1 LKRESYEKCLSGK
14 IGTKVPSGR
23 LQTQCK
29 LANVINC
36 IGERHDSQVMSVESQ
51 TPPVVRFGVF
61 EADFRAGELRRIGR
75 QIRIQDLPFRAL
87 KVLLEKPG
95 EVISREDLRA
105 ALWPPD
111 VFVDFD
117 RAISSAIKRLR
128 DALGDSADNP
138 IFIET
143 LERRGYRWIAP
154 TTVICGTNAPIAPP
168 LPSTAAA
175 TQPDIPVAT
184 EAEAEIALPARKV
197 FPIRVT
203 LSLLSLAI
211 AVLAVW
217 GIASAKLHPAHPANS
232 QARDLY
238 LEGRYYWSKRTP
250 DDLHKAV
257 DYFTQAIVHD
267 PGYAEA
273 YVGLADCYNLLREY
287 AAMPASEAFPR
298 ARAAAAKA
306 VELDPKSSQARASL
320 AFAAF
325 WGFWDADTSD
335 REFRRAIELDPK
347 NAIAHH
353 WYATTLQ
360 ELGRVSQALVEIERA
375 QALDPTSRAV
385 LADKAVILDELGRR
399 KESADLLQQME
410 KSDPSFVSPHRYLKR
425 LDLQNGDYR
434 GYLAEQRQEA
444 VLTDDAS
451 ALQIASASEKGFA
464 AGGAQGMFD
473 AQSREQQKL
482 FEEGKLDAYFLAETC
497 ALAGDKSAALKYLK
511 LAFDQHSQEM
521 PGIAFD
527 PAFKSLRGEPAF
539 RQLQAAMKLPYAE
552 TRPQ

>member
-1 LKRESYEKCLSGK
+1 
-14 IGTKVPSGR
+14 
-23 LQTQCK
+23 
-29 LANVINC
+29 
-36 IGERHDSQVMSVESQ
+36 MSVESQ
-51 TPPVVRFGVF
+51 TPGIVRFGVF
-61 EADFRAGELRRIGR
+61 EADFRAGELRRSGHR
-75 QIRIQDLPFRAL
+75 IRIQDLPFRAL
-87 KVLLEKPG
+87 QVLLERPG
-95 EVISREDLRA
+95 EVVSREDLRV

-128 DALGDSADNP
+128 DAMGDSADNP

-154 TTVICGTNAPIAPP
+154 TIVVEGA
-168 LPSTAAA
+168 SGV
-175 TQPDIPVAT
+175 VAVSSST
-184 EAEAEIALPARKV
+184 EAPAAQPAVPTSSPAPDAAIAARRD
-197 FPIRVT
+197 FPVRA
-203 LSLLSLAI
+203 LLALLLCTI

-217 GIASAKLHPAHPANS
+217 GIASAKLHLVHPANS

-238 LEGRYYWSKRTP
+238 LQGRYYWSKRTP

-360 ELGRVSQALVEIERA
+360 ELGRGPQALVEIERA
-375 QALDPTSRAV
+375 QALDPGSRAI
-385 LADKAVILDELGRR
+385 LADKAVILDRLGQR
-399 KESADLLQQME
+399 KESANLLQQME

-444 VLTDDAS
+444 ELTDDAS
-451 ALQIASASEKGFA
+451 ALQIANASEKGFA
-464 AGGAQGMFD
+464 AGGAQGMFE
-473 AQSREQQKL
+473 AQRSEEQKL
-482 FEEGKLDAYFLAETC
+482 FEEGKLDAYYLGETC

-511 LAFDQHSQEM
+511 LAFEQRSQEM
-521 PGIAFD
+521 PEIAFD
-527 PAFKSLRGEPAF
+527 PAFTSLRGEAAF
-539 RQLQAAMKLPYAE
+539 RQLQAAMQLPYEEAG
-552 TRPQ
+552 TQ

>member
-1 LKRESYEKCLSGK
+1 
-14 IGTKVPSGR
+14 
-23 LQTQCK
+23 
-29 LANVINC
+29 
-36 IGERHDSQVMSVESQ
+36 MSVDSQ
-51 TPPVVRFGVF
+51 TPGIVRFGVF
-61 EADFRAGELRRIGR
+61 EADFRAGELRRSGQR
-75 QIRIQDLPFRAL
+75 IRVQDLPFRAL
-87 KVLLEKPG
+87 QVLLDRPG
-95 EVISREDLRA
+95 AVVSREDLRA

-128 DALGDSADNP
+128 DAMGDSADNP

-154 TTVICGTNAPIAPP
+154 TTVVESASGTVAVSSSPAAPAAQPAVPTSSPAPETAIANR
-168 LPSTAAA
+168 S
-175 TQPDIPVAT
+175 
-184 EAEAEIALPARKV
+184 V
-197 FPIRVT
+197 FPVRAFVA
-203 LSLLSLAI
+203 LLLLMI

-217 GIASAKLHPAHPANS
+217 GIASAKLRPSHPANT

-238 LEGRYYWSKRTP
+238 LQGRYYWSKRTP

-360 ELGRVSQALVEIERA
+360 ELGRGPQALVEIERA
-375 QALDPTSRAV
+375 QALDPSSRAI
-385 LADKAVILDELGRR
+385 LADKAVILDRLGQR
-399 KESADLLQQME
+399 KESANLLQQME

-444 VLTDDAS
+444 VLTNDAS
-451 ALQIASASEKGFA
+451 ALQIANASEKGFA
-464 AGGAQGMFD
+464 AGGAQGMFE
-473 AQSREQQKL
+473 AQRSEQQKL
-482 FEEGKLDAYFLAETC
+482 FEEGKLDAYYLGETC

-511 LAFDQHSQEM
+511 LAFEQRSQEM
-521 PGIAFD
+521 PEIAFD
-527 PAFKSLRGEPAF
+527 PAFTGLRGEAAF
-539 RQLQAAMKLPYAE
+539 RQLQAAMKLPYEEAG
-552 TRPQ
+552 PQ